1 MRLSLFAAAVTLVA
15 LPALAQTPPTEQDWQ
30 SMAASL
36 QQQLM
41 DAMSARMQNDT
52 KMLKQLQAASA
63 RAAVAEAK
71 LVEMEKKGVGPQPAP
86 AASAVPA
93 K

>member
-1 MRLSLFAAAVTLVA
+1 MRLSPFAAAAALFV
-15 LPALAQTPPTEQDWQ
+15 LPAFAQTPPTEQDWQ
-30 SMAASL
+30 GMAASL

-71 LVEMEKKGVGPQPAP
+71 VAELEKKGIGPQPAP
-86 AASAVPA
+86 TVPA
-93 K
+93 APAK